1 MSAPMTIGP
10 TSRIAVAGAGSIGC
24 YLGGCL
30 ALAGR
35 PVTLLLRPSLADA
48 IAWRG
53 LQISSLRTDDTV
65 VPATALTLA
74 ADPVIG
80 LAQAEIVLVTVKSGA
95 TADMAKLVARHAPPD
110 AIVVSLQNGVGNL
123 DALRA
128 NLAEGQRPVP
138 GMVPFNVVQKRAEG

>member
-1 MSAPMTIGP
+1 MQDVRCERPSAEVRLRCGRCGNVGAPMTIGP

-24 YLGGCL
+24 YLGGCR

-95 TADMAKLVARHAPPD
+95 TADMAKL
-110 AIVVSLQNGVGNL
+110 
-123 DALRA
+123 
-128 NLAEGQRPVP
+128 
-138 GMVPFNVVQKRAEG
+138 